1 MSVEFN
7 HARRQAA
14 SDLIVSFD
22 EEAVK
27 DELGELVGKTIEET
41 INALLDEE
49 ADQLVGAGPYER
61 TDERA
66 AYRAEHYERGF
77 TTTSGQVTL
86 KMPKLKDM
94 RFATAV
100 IERRKTRRT
109 RVVGTFP
116 DGKSALMLA
125 AVRLKYVA
133 DSEWG
138 SRRYLDMSLLK
149 EQSC

>member
-125 AVRLKYVA
+125 AARLKYVA
-133 DSEWG
+133 DSEWR
-138 SRRYLDMSLLK
+138 SRRYLDVSLLK